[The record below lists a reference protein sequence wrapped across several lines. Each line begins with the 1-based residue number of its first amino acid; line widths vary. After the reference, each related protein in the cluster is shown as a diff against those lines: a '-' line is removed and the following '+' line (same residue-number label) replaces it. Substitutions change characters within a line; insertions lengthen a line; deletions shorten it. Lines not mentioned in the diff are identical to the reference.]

1 MSYLMRRS
9 LMLLVVDF
17 SDDKVKILNTDTG
30 V

>member
-17 SDDKVKILNTDTG
+17 SGDKVKILSTDTG